1 MMTMENGQLK
11 EIIFFLNELREDSTV
26 NKNIKEKIGKVIN
39 LLENDNEL
47 GVAKALTEFEDLMEK
62 NEIQPYTRSQIWN
75 VVSMLEKA

>member
-1 MMTMENGQLK
+1 MKNSNGYLQ
-11 EIIFFLNELREDSTV
+11 EVIEFLNELREDSTLS
-26 NKNIKEKIGKVIN
+26 KNIKEKIEKVIG

-47 GVAKALTEFEDLMEK
+47 GVAKALNEFEDIMEK

>member
-1 MMTMENGQLK
+1 MITMENGQLK
-11 EIIFFLNELREDSTV
+11 EIIFFLNELKEDSTV
-26 NKNIKEKIGKVIN
+26 NKNIKEKIDKVISF
-39 LLENDNEL
+39 LENDNEL